1 MSKITPLTGS
11 ACVAYHPKESADRP
25 RSAEVSVDGWMTRQ
39 QAADRVGTVPR
50 NLSRW
55 LELLMI
61 YSPNFAEFEHPITAK
76 VNGRVKIAEHHIP
89 ELFDIKER
97 FARTHSTELVRLELH
112 AKHIANT
119 QEY

>member
-1 MSKITPLTGS
+1 MSNLTPQTGS
-11 ACVAYHPKESADRP
+11 ACVTYYPQQSANKTQF
-25 RSAEVSVDGWMTRQ
+25 SEVAVDGWMTRQ

-119 QEY
+119 QEN

>member
-1 MSKITPLTGS
+1 MSNLAPKTGS
-11 ACVAYHPKESADRP
+11 ACVAYHPQQSANKT
-25 RSAEVSVDGWMTRQ
+25 RSTEVAVDGWMTRQ
-39 QAADRVGTVPR
+39 QAADRVGTATR

-61 YSPNFAEFEHPITAK
+61 YSPNFAEFEHPTTGK

-89 ELFDIKER
+89 ELLDIKER
-97 FARTHSTELVRLELH
+97 FARTHSTELVRLELI
-112 AKHIANT
+112 AKYFANT